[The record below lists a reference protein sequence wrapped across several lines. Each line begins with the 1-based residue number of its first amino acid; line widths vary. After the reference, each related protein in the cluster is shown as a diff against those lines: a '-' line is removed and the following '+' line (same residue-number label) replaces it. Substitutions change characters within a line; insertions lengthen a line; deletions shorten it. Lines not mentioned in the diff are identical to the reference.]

1 MFNYLSFKPNFT
13 SEITFESV
21 WKTKKKNS
29 ILLFGTVFF
38 FLEYLVFYL

>member
-21 WKTKKKNS
+21 WKRKKNS